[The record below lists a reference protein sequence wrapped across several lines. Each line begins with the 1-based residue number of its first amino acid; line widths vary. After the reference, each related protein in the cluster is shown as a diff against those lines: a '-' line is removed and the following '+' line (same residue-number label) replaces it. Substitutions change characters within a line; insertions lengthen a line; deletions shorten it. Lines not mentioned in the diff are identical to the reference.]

1 MIRVKN
7 LYKIY
12 RIGENRVRALNGV
25 DFNIEKGE
33 FCCIVGTS
41 GSGKSTLLNMLA
53 GLEKPTKGEIVIAGE
68 HIEKKSES
76 QLVVFRQAHVGFI
89 FQSYNLLPNMTALE
103 NVALPLTFQG
113 VDKKT
118 RLKRAA
124 AMLKMVGLAKYV
136 KHKPGQMSGGQQ
148 QRVGIARALVVDP
161 EIIFA
166 DEPTGNL
173 DSNTSLEVMHLI
185 QKIVR
190 KKNQTL
196 VMVTH
201 DNYLAGFGDKII
213 HIRDGKILKI
223 DDNRDNNQAADAE
236 AAQPEDTAPSIE
248 EVTWQ
253 PESTAPNIEE
263 VTAQPESTAMNTG
276 EATAQPESTV
286 QNEDAVAVQG
296 MADIT
301 TE

>member
-1 MIRVKN
+1 MAGPVIRVRN

-12 RIGENRVRALNGV
+12 RIGENKVRALNGV
-25 DFNIEKGE
+25 DFDIEKGE

-68 HIEKKSES
+68 HMEKKSES

-173 DSNTSLEVMHLI
+173 DSNTSLEVMKLI

-223 DDNRDNNQAADAE
+223 DDNRDRHQTVDSDGQNIEKEPPERVGQDLGAA
-236 AAQPEDTAPSIE
+236 
-248 EVTWQ
+248 WQ
-253 PESTAPNIEE
+253 PENAAQGTIEGQTAVQAPAEMP
-263 VTAQPESTAMNTG
+263 AG
-276 EATAQPESTV
+276 STV
-286 QNEDAVAVQG
+286 S
-296 MADIT
+296 
-301 TE
+301 

>member
-1 MIRVKN
+1 MAGPVIRVKD

-25 DFNIEKGE
+25 DFTIEKGE

-118 RLKRAA
+118 RQLRAA
-124 AMLKMVGLAKYV
+124 AMLKLVGLAKYL

-148 QRVGIARALVVDP
+148 QRVGIARALVVEP

-173 DSNTSLEVMHLI
+173 DSNTSLEVMQLI

-201 DNYLAGFGDKII
+201 DNYLAGFGDRVI
-213 HIRDGKILKI
+213 HIRDGKII
-223 DDNRDNNQAADAE
+223 QIEDNRERNRETQEAE
-236 AAQPEDTAPSIE
+236 QSETVMPETGVPE
-248 EVTWQ
+248 TEVPGMEVPGMEVSGMEVSETEVPENETWK
-253 PESTAPNIEE
+253 
-263 VTAQPESTAMNTG
+263 
-276 EATAQPESTV
+276 
-286 QNEDAVAVQG
+286 NEISG
-296 MADIT
+296 N
-301 TE
+301 

>member
-1 MIRVKN
+1 MAKPVIDVRS

-25 DFNIEKGE
+25 DFTIEKGE

-53 GLEKPTKGEIVIAGE
+53 GLEKPTKGEIIIAGE

-76 QLVVFRQAHVGFI
+76 QLVLFRQAHVGFI

-113 VDKKT
+113 VDKAT
-118 RLKRAA
+118 REKRAA
-124 AMLKMVGLAKYV
+124 AMLKMVGLAKYI

-148 QRVGIARALVVDP
+148 QRVGIARALVVNP

-173 DSNTSLEVMHLI
+173 DSNTSLEVMKLI
-185 QKIVR
+185 QNIVR
-190 KKNQTL
+190 KRNQTL

-201 DNYLAGFGDKII
+201 DNYLAGFGDKVI

-223 DDNRDNNQAADAE
+223 DNNKSNTEIQSE
-236 AAQPEDTAPSIE
+236 ASIE
-248 EVTWQ
+248 VPINASMEMVNEASMEIQNGTQ
-253 PESTAPNIEE
+253 NGEE
-263 VTAQPESTAMNTG
+263 
-276 EATAQPESTV
+276 
-286 QNEDAVAVQG
+286 
-296 MADIT
+296 IT
-301 TE
+301 NV

>member
-1 MIRVKN
+1 MNEKMAGPVIRVKD

-25 DFNIEKGE
+25 DFTIEKGE

-118 RLKRAA
+118 RQLRAA
-124 AMLKMVGLAKYV
+124 AMLKLVGLAKYL

-148 QRVGIARALVVDP
+148 QRVGIARALVVEP

-173 DSNTSLEVMHLI
+173 DSNTSLEVMQLI

-201 DNYLAGFGDKII
+201 DNYLAGFGDRVI
-213 HIRDGKILKI
+213 HIRDGKII
-223 DDNRDNNQAADAE
+223 QIEDNRERNRETQEAE
-236 AAQPEDTAPSIE
+236 QSETMMPETGVPE
-248 EVTWQ
+248 TEVPGMEVPGMEVSETEVPETEVPENETWK
-253 PESTAPNIEE
+253 
-263 VTAQPESTAMNTG
+263 
-276 EATAQPESTV
+276 
-286 QNEDAVAVQG
+286 NEISG
-296 MADIT
+296 N
-301 TE
+301 